1 MNTPGFTAEDSLYRR
16 CGTYVRQSPRNIVAS
31 GGAEMIHPAIIRWGA
46 LSMCSGDADCNGM
59 FETACS
65 ANGYAQ
71 CWIRGPNDSSVFCMC
86 T

>member
-1 MNTPGFTAEDSLYRR
+1 MSIPQFTAELSLFGAQARYR
-16 CGTYVRQSPRNIVAS
+16 GSKGLLPGDGQAGV
-31 GGAEMIHPAIIRWGA
+31 IHPAMIRWGR
-46 LSMCSGDADCNGM
+46 LSICSGDADCNGM